1 MYQSST
7 SSSNNYIVTQD
18 VSYKTDSSIT
28 VSITRQREGGGIDA
42 EKDLSGVST
51 YKKRTPSN
59 SE

>member
-1 MYQSST
+1 MSH
-7 SSSNNYIVTQD
+7 
-18 VSYKTDSSIT
+18 KTDLSI
-28 VSITRQREGGGIDA
+28 VENITRQREGGDINA

>member
-1 MYQSST
+1 MYQLST
-7 SSSNNYIVTQD
+7 SWSKYSVTQD
-18 VSYKTDSSIT
+18 MSHKTDLSI
-28 VSITRQREGGGIDA
+28 VENITRQREGGDINA